1 MTTTRSM
8 WLPLH
13 RRPSFAS
20 KRPAKRQATARDDD
34 LSSFFLTKPK
44 TEKLDLENRYLNGLE
59 IGHAAMQ
66 GLRVS
71 MEDKHII
78 DPLTTLP
85 DHVMVAVFDG
95 KPCLASLSLHFTH
108 SLLPYPTMPC
118 HGLLLCLCLPGHCGI
133 LVAEHAAQHLIPTLE
148 STSQWKAYLALSATQ
163 RQSQAGVDLVEQAL
177 VQAFVDLDR
186 ALRAV
191 LVKEDGEEIEVIN
204 EAGCAAVCSLITP
217 THIFC
222 ANLGDSRCILG
233 TTSQVVALSEDH
245 KPELPLEMERIEKAG
260 GFVAWNRVNG
270 MLAMSRALG
279 DFTYKISSHAKT
291 DKDHL
296 VIAYPDIAVRRRDPK
311 EDEVLVVA
319 CDGVWDVLKNEHA
332 VSFVSGH
339 VRNAKETAAKANS
352 DSNGQESKGY
362 AQAAAVA
369 LIDFALEMESSDNI
383 SAVVVCFP
391 ALFQ

>member
-1 MTTTRSM
+1 M
-8 WLPLH
+8 
-13 RRPSFAS
+13 
-20 KRPAKRQATARDDD
+20 
-34 LSSFFLTKPK
+34 
-44 TEKLDLENRYLNGLE
+44 
-59 IGHAAMQ
+59 
-66 GLRVS
+66 
-71 MEDKHII
+71 
-78 DPLTTLP
+78 
-85 DHVMVAVFDG
+85 
-95 KPCLASLSLHFTH
+95 
-108 SLLPYPTMPC
+108 
-118 HGLLLCLCLPGHCGI
+118 
-133 LVAEHAAQHLIPTLE
+133 VAEHAAQHLIPTLE

-191 LVKEDGEEIEVIN
+191 LVKEDGQEIEVIN

-260 GFVAWNRVNG
+260 GFVQWNRVNG

-279 DFTYKISSHAKT
+279 DFTYKISTHAPT

-339 VRNAKETAAKANS
+339 VRNAKETAKANS
-352 DSNGQESKGY
+352 DGNGQESKGY